1 MNEGSGS
8 VQNNNEHHRMWVAF
22 DQNIL
27 AEREGFEP
35 SKRFYPFT
43 TLAVWCFRPLSHL
56 SSCASIRRRWGL
68 WKGESG
74 SELRFCKEG
83 VIQSVGCHDVE
94 ALAVQL
100 KGFVEDV
107 HDGIVDQNAAHALE
121 PVVACEDFFDVGV
134 AVNAVGG
141 VGIVPIESQEAPA
154 FTEGDAIALDM
165 LRLHVDRKSV

>member
-56 SSCASIRRRWGL
+56 SKGRGSIRSASLYAKPIPRSPAPFSYIHTTCTL
-68 WKGESG
+68 P
-74 SELRFCKEG
+74 LRE
-83 VIQSVGCHDVE
+83 
-94 ALAVQL
+94 
-100 KGFVEDV
+100 
-107 HDGIVDQNAAHALE
+107 AAHPPSNILS
-121 PVVACEDFFDVGV
+121 P
-134 AVNAVGG
+134 
-141 VGIVPIESQEAPA
+141 PS
-154 FTEGDAIALDM
+154 TH
-165 LRLHVDRKSV
+165 LRPTHQNLRTR